1 LKALAGVLAA
11 SAIAMTTSNA
21 KADEG
26 GVSFWVPG
34 LFGSLAAAPQQPGW
48 SFASTYYHTSVSAGG
63 DVAAARQFEIGA
75 FRPTA
80 TVNLN
85 ANLNSRVDI
94 DFLTL
99 GYVFATPVLGGQLG
113 VSMAG
118 LGGSNTTSVNGTLT
132 ASIGPFT
139 ATRIGSIGD
148 ARDGFG
154 DLYPMATLRWNA
166 GVNNFMLYMTGDIP
180 VGLYNSTNLANFGDG
195 HGAIDG
201 GFAYTYFNPQTG
213 HEFSVT
219 TGFTG
224 NFTNPATNYTNGIDW
239 HLDWG
244 ASQFLTK
251 QFQIGAVGYVYR
263 QLTADS
269 GQLPILGPN
278 LSQVVGIGPQ
288 LGYLFPIAG
297 MQGYVNAKAYFEF
310 DAERRASGWN
320 TWLTFSISPA
330 APPAPMPVSKAMYTK

>member
-1 LKALAGVLAA
+1 
-11 SAIAMTTSNA
+11 
-21 KADEG
+21 
-26 GVSFWVPG
+26 
-34 LFGSLAAAPQQPGW
+34 
-48 SFASTYYHTSVSAGG
+48 
-63 DVAAARQFEIGA
+63 
-75 FRPTA
+75 
-80 TVNLN
+80 
-85 ANLNSRVDI
+85 
-94 DFLTL
+94 
-99 GYVFATPVLGGQLG
+99 
-113 VSMAG
+113 
-118 LGGSNTTSVNGTLT
+118 
-132 ASIGPFT
+132 
-139 ATRIGSIGD
+139 
-148 ARDGFG
+148 
-154 DLYPMATLRWNA
+154 MATLRWNA

-180 VGLYNSTNLANFGDG
+180 VGLYDSNNLANFGIG

-201 GFAYTYFNPQTG
+201 GAGYTYFNPQTG
-213 HEFSVT
+213 HELSVT

-251 QFQIGAVGYVYR
+251 QFQIGAVGYVYK
-263 QLTADS
+263 QLIADS

-278 LSQVVGIGPQ
+278 LSQVVGVGPQ

-330 APPAPMPVSKAMYTK
+330 APPAPMPVTKAMYTK